1 MPTASRKVRVKV
13 SGAPVAF
20 TTEATTN
27 AGDNLNYQITNAA
40 KRVWDRSATISVFK
54 DAVLQS
60 DTLYTVNRL
69 SGRITFLASQGASV
83 ITVSGSYLPMSLAAE
98 AKMVALSFIAE
109 NEDESTFEDDD
120 VVRMQVQ
127 RDCSGRLG
135 RWEIDEYFRDALVAG
150 DPVVLE
156 LFLDGAG
163 IVPKAKIWAILNS
176 AETTGAQRALQEE
189 EVAFEG
195 AADVD
200 GRSFTFRV

>member
-1 MPTASRKVRVKV
+1 MKV
-13 SGAPVAF
+13 SSAPVAF
-20 TTEATTN
+20 VTEATTN
-27 AGDNLNYQITNAA
+27 AGDNLRYQITNAA
-40 KRVWDRSATISVFK
+40 KRVWDRSATISVYK
-54 DAVLQS
+54 DAVLQAAS
-60 DTLYTVNRL
+60 LYTVNRL

-98 AKMVALSFIAE
+98 AKMVSLSFGAE
-109 NEDESTFEDDD
+109 NADRSTFEDND

-135 RWEIDEYFRDALVAG
+135 RWEIDTYFRDALAAG

-163 IVPKAKIWAILNS
+163 TTPKMKIWAILNS

-189 EVAFEG
+189 TVQFEG

-200 GRSFTFRV
+200 GRSFTFSV